1 MMNKRKI
8 ATKKIF
14 ASVLCLTAAATL
26 TGQQGATK
34 DPYQR
39 SAEIYQM
46 KTSAAEGPQRG
57 EEIYYYKCWYCHNK
71 YAKTGPSLK
80 DIFKREPLEGIMVQ
94 LISTSSGIRST
105 VYSDVDGRYEF
116 PILAPGTYA
125 LRIARPLEF
134 KPYVRESVRIEGAT
148 SPADIVLE
156 RVTDKEVLPPTPEIL
171 AQLTGAEWMLNLPGN
186 GEEKRTFSLT
196 CGFGCHSYQQIF
208 RTRYVDAG
216 WRSIVRRMMTVA
228 GSPLINVR
236 EPGPQNRGRAG
247 RPIG

>member
-14 ASVLCLTAAATL
+14 ANLLCFTAAATL

-80 DIFKREPLEGIMVQ
+80 DIFKRDRLRSGQPVSDAAIIEMIRKAGQ
-94 LISTSSGIRST
+94 LNPG
-105 VYSDVDGRYEF
+105 YRYMLRDAELTY
-116 PILAPGTYA
+116 LAID
-125 LRIARPLEF
+125 L
-134 KPYVRESVRIEGAT
+134 
-148 SPADIVLE
+148 IV
-156 RVTDKEVLPPTPEIL
+156 
-171 AQLTGAEWMLNLPGN
+171 
-186 GEEKRTFSLT
+186 
-196 CGFGCHSYQQIF
+196 
-208 RTRYVDAG
+208 
-216 WRSIVRRMMTVA
+216 
-228 GSPLINVR
+228 
-236 EPGPQNRGRAG
+236 
-247 RPIG
+247 